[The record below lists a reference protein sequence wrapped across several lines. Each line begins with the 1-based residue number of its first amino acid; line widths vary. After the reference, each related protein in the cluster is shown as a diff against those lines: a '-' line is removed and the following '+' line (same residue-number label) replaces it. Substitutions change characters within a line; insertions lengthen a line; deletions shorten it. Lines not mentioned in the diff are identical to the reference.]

1 MGSTLPVAIFFS
13 GSPLKW
19 SAKLSFQMVIKG
31 SGFATATPGQ
41 GWDPS
46 SCLSGRSSIVG
57 AKTEVFLTKA
67 IDEG

>member
-31 SGFATATPGQ
+31 KVKGEK
-41 GWDPS
+41 
-46 SCLSGRSSIVG
+46 CLILNV
-57 AKTEVFLTKA
+57 
-67 IDEG
+67 